1 MDKKKLDNID
11 DDINLYDLMLLVW
24 KKKVLVIFVTSIFA
38 IFSVFYSLSLPNI
51 YTSSA
56 IYAPTNQEDSLSS
69 KLGGYSSLAGL
80 AGISLPSDAGNKSK
94 EAIAR
99 MQSYDFFVDK
109 FLPFIQL
116 ENMMAIEEWVSTENK
131 IIYNNKIFNEESKKW
146 TRNAKYPL
154 GPKPS
159 NQEAFEVYKSILSAE
174 EDLKTSFV
182 TFQVHHQS
190 PHIAHKW
197 LKIILKNI
205 NDNMR
210 NLDKEQAEYSI
221 EFLRNISN
229 PANLEIKEAI
239 TQLLTTQIQ
248 TLMLTEASKDYVFR
262 PISSPIVPEKKSKP
276 SRAVICILGTFLGG
290 IFGIFMA
297 LCSIFISKSR
307 II

>member
-1 MDKKKLDNID
+1 MNKENLDNID
-11 DDINLYDLMLLVW
+11 DDINLYDLILLVW
-24 KKKVLVIFVTSIFA
+24 KKKVLVIFVTLIFA
-38 IFSVFYSLSLPNI
+38 IVSVFYSLSLPNI

-56 IYAPTNQEDSLSS
+56 IYAPTNQEDSLSN
-69 KLGGYSSLAGL
+69 KLGGYSSLAGF
-80 AGISLPSDAGNKSK
+80 AGISLPSDVGSKSK

-99 MQSYDFFVDK
+99 MQSYDFFEHK

-116 ENMMAIEEWVSTENK
+116 ENMMAIEEWVVTENK
-131 IIYNNKIFNEESKKW
+131 IIYNSEIFNEESKEW
-146 TRNAKYPL
+146 TRNVKYPMKS
-154 GPKPS
+154 KPS
-159 NQEAFEVYKSILSAE
+159 NQEAFEVYKSILSAD

-190 PHIAHKW
+190 PYIAHKW
-197 LKIILKNI
+197 LRIILKNI
-205 NDNMR
+205 NDHMR

-221 EFLRNISN
+221 EFLRNISSQ
-229 PANLEIKEAI
+229 ANLEIKEAI

-276 SRAVICILGTFLGG
+276 SRAIICILGTLLGG

-297 LCSIFISKSR
+297 LCSIYISKPR